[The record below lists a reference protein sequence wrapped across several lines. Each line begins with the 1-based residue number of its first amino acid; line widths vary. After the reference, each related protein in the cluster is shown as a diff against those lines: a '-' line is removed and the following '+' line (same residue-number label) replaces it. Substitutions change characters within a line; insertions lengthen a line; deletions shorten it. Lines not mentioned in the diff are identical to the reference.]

1 MSNTTKPSVIV
12 VAPQTATVEEVSSIM
27 ISETPSTGT
36 TTATEY
42 ASTFITITA
51 TVTTVPTDG
60 IFISTTVETL
70 IIVII
75 TALVAAVVTIA
86 LQFKRVRGQKD
97 KRENLDQLE
106 RTVIKA
112 DE

>member
-1 MSNTTKPSVIV
+1 MSSNTTKSSVIV
-12 VAPQTATVEEVSSIM
+12 VAPQTATIEEVSSII
-27 ISETPSTGT
+27 ISGTPSTGT

-51 TVTTVPTDG
+51 TTTVTTVPTDG

-70 IIVII
+70 IIVVI

-97 KRENLDQLE
+97 KREN
-106 RTVIKA
+106 
-112 DE
+112 